1 MSVILNKKTNHY
13 YIDKR
18 IKLDNN
24 GNYYHLFISDNDNL
38 SFEDKTYVSNLEE
51 TLTKVLVKRIND
63 LDKLLSSSLLSLNSS
78 NKNNKNIKGLDISL
92 FTLEKLYSFY
102 ISSRK
107 DELSTSYIYN
117 LDRLFYHHIYNYFN
131 NDINR
136 LYSIEELTLFRNYLG
151 SLNVSTHLKNQ
162 ILSILIK
169 LIEYSRKLRLIN
181 SEDKDDLLL
190 ILVKFKSKVEIK
202 KVSRNKYTSKEEL
215 MKLIKVIDN
224 FNDKVMFTLL
234 YFSSLRIG
242 EFLGIKVKDISF
254 DNKKNIALINISR
267 QKLQINGR
275 LTSRLKTSS
284 SYKTII
290 YTNNNV
296 KLLKEYLEVNNL
308 IYNQEAILF
317 NYTNSGIRKKL
328 KRYCLKASIPY
339 NTIHGFSRKSI
350 NTELYNA
357 GASSKSRKTLLGQA
371 SDFINENNYIDN
383 NKALEEAAKI
393 LKKIT
398 PND

>member
-296 KLLKEYLEVNNL
+296 KLLKEYLKVNNL
-308 IYNQEAILF
+308 IDNQEAILF
-317 NYTNSGIRKKL
+317 NYTNSGVRKKL

-357 GASSKSRKTLLGQA
+357 GASSKSRKTLLGQT
-371 SDFINENNYIDN
+371 SDFINENSYIDN
-383 NKALEEAAKI
+383 NKALEEATKI

>member
-78 NKNNKNIKGLDISL
+78 NKNIKNIKGLDISL

-162 ILSILIK
+162 VLSILIK

-296 KLLKEYLEVNNL
+296 KLLKEYLKVNDL
-308 IYNQEAILF
+308 IDNQEAILF

-383 NKALEEAAKI
+383 NKALEEATKI

>member
-151 SLNVSTHLKNQ
+151 SLNVSIHLKNQ

-296 KLLKEYLEVNNL
+296 KLLKEYLKVNNL
-308 IYNQEAILF
+308 IDNQEAILF

-383 NKALEEAAKI
+383 NKALEEATKI

>member
-224 FNDKVMFTLL
+224 FNDKVMFALL

-308 IYNQEAILF
+308 IDNQEAILF

-383 NKALEEAAKI
+383 NKALEEATKI

>member
-308 IYNQEAILF
+308 IDNQEAILF

-357 GASSKSRKTLLGQA
+357 GASSKSRKTLLGQT
-371 SDFINENNYIDN
+371 SDFINENSYIDN
-383 NKALEEAAKI
+383 NKALEEATKI

>member
-78 NKNNKNIKGLDISL
+78 NKNIKNIKGLDISL

-151 SLNVSTHLKNQ
+151 SLNVTTHLKNQ

-290 YTNNNV
+290 FTNNNV

-308 IYNQEAILF
+308 IDNQEAILF

-371 SDFINENNYIDN
+371 SDFINENSYIDN
-383 NKALEEAAKI
+383 NKALEEATKI

>member
-63 LDKLLSSSLLSLNSS
+63 IDKLLSSSLLSLNSS

-151 SLNVSTHLKNQ
+151 SLNVTTHLKNQ

-254 DNKKNIALINISR
+254 DNRKNIALINISR

-296 KLLKEYLEVNNL
+296 KLLKEYLKVNNL
-308 IYNQEAILF
+308 IDNQEAILF

-383 NKALEEAAKI
+383 NKALEEATKI

>member
-162 ILSILIK
+162 ILSISIK

-296 KLLKEYLEVNNL
+296 KLLKEYLKVNNL
-308 IYNQEAILF
+308 IDNQEAILF

-383 NKALEEAAKI
+383 NKALEEATKI